1 MTDSLIFHGSRYSEA
16 SLMDSRKTSNDTLNS
31 FRQQRLKYSKH
42 PIISRLN
49 MNSLKNKLTSFKE
62 LILSE
67 TDVTLSSE
75 SKRDKIFPNA
85 QFQAEGYKLK
95 TEGLLCK
102 DRNKFGGEIILQTVR
117 NDRNKFGVG
126 LSYLEKKIFP
136 EI

>member
-67 TDVTLSSE
+67 TDVKDTNL
-75 SKRDKIFPNA
+75 
-85 QFQAEGYKLK
+85 KLK
-95 TEGLLCK
+95 DCFVRTETNLG
-102 DRNKFGGEIILQTVR
+102 VR
-117 NDRNKFGVG
+117 
-126 LSYLEKKIFP
+126 LSYRLFVTTETNLGWDYPIWKRKYSRKYN
-136 EI
+136 E